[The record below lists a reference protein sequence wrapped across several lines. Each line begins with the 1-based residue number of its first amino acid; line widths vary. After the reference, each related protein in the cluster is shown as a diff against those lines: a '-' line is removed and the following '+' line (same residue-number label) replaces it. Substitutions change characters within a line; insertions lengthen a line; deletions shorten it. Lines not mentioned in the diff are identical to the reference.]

1 MEAGLPDSVTPSG
14 DPRPEVGIV
23 HLGLGAFARAFIM
36 PWLAE
41 AGGDWGVIGVSLRS
55 PDVRDALAPQGCVYH
70 AVEMT
75 PDGPEPRLIEQ
86 VRAVLVAPEDPEAV
100 LAAMTDPA
108 VRIVSLTVTEKGYCH
123 DPATGKLNPD
133 HPDIAHDIANA
144 IPRSAPGYLVRALE
158 RRRKTGT
165 PPFTVLSCDNLP
177 HNGALT
183 RSVLIDLAHRIDP
196 ELAQWIEAEVACPA
210 TMVDRI
216 VPATT
221 KDDIAEVARLTGTW
235 DAAPV
240 LHEPFRQWVIED
252 AFPAGRPALDRVGVQ
267 MVGDV
272 APFEA
277 MKLRMLNGSHS
288 SIAYLGYLAGHEHVS
303 EAVADPAI
311 ADFVRTFWS
320 QVIPTLE
327 TPEGEDLSAYADALM
342 ERFAN
347 PAIRHRT
354 WQIAM
359 DGSQK
364 LPQRLLGTLRDALD
378 AGGKTDALLLP
389 LAAWIRYVSGTDE
402 AGAPIDVRDPL
413 ADRLREAANADDP
426 VGSVLDIRDVF
437 DADLAARIADP
448 LREVHAALV
457 RDGARA
463 SAAAR
468 AD

>member
-1 MEAGLPDSVTPSG
+1 MPDNLTPSG
-14 DPRPEVGIV
+14 NPRPETGIV
-23 HLGLGAFARAFIM
+23 HLGLGAFARAFMM

-55 PDVRDALAPQGCVYH
+55 PGVRDALVPQGCVYH
-70 AVEMT
+70 AVEMA
-75 PDGPEPRLIEQ
+75 PDGPAPRLIEH
-86 VRAVLVAPEDPEAV
+86 VRNVLVAPEDPEAV
-100 LAAMTDPA
+100 LAAMAEPA
-108 VRIVSLTVTEKGYCH
+108 VRIVSITVTEKGYCH
-123 DPATGKLNPD
+123 DPATGKLNPG
-133 HPDIAHDIANA
+133 HPDIAHDIVNA
-144 IPRSAPGYLVRALE
+144 LPRSAPGYLVRALE
-158 RRRKTGT
+158 RRRAAGT

-183 RSVLIDLAHRIDP
+183 RSVLIDLARRIDP
-196 ELAQWIEAEVACPA
+196 ALAAWIEAEVACPA

-221 KDDIAEVARLTGTW
+221 EDDIAEVARLTGTR

-240 LHEPFRQWVIED
+240 MHEPFRQWVIED
-252 AFPAGRPALDRVGVQ
+252 DFRAGRPALDRVGVQ
-267 MVGDV
+267 MVNDV

-303 EAVADPAI
+303 GAVADPAI
-311 ADFVRTFWS
+311 AGFVRRFWS

-327 TPEGEDLSAYADALM
+327 TPEGVDLAAYADALM

-378 AGGKTDALLLP
+378 AGGETDALLLP
-389 LAAWIRYVSGTDE
+389 VAAWIRYVSGTDE
-402 AGAPIDVRDPL
+402 NGAPIDVRDPL

-426 VGSVLDIRDVF
+426 VGEVLAIRNVF
-437 DADLAARIADP
+437 DAELAARLADP
-448 LREVHAALV
+448 LREIHAELR

-463 SAAAR
+463 GAAAR
-468 AD
+468 AG